1 MIGKV
6 LEQSNITIN
15 TRILCLL
22 SLPFSGRH
30 YCGVHYQLKRLIFE
44 SPSSLGM
51 RAPVSPSLGDGVSFA
66 KVKVAQWRIL
76 SDMHPFPLIALEQS
90 TIRCQRSQDRL
101 FLQ

>member
-1 MIGKV
+1 MIVKV
-6 LEQSNITIN
+6 LEQPKIIIN
-15 TRILCLL
+15 ARILRLL

-30 YCGVHYQLKRLIFE
+30 YCGVHYQLKRPIFE

-51 RAPVSPSLGDGVSFA
+51 RAPVSPSLGDGVSFV

-90 TIRCQRSQDRL
+90 TIRCQHS
-101 FLQ
+101 